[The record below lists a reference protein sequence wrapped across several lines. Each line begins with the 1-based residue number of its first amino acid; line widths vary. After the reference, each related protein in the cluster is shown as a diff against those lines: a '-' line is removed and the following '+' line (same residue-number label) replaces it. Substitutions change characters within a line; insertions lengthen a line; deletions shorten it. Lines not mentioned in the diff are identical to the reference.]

1 MGSFTNTAAKQVMT
15 AVFPTTNTS
24 NVAADIGSTASGF
37 KIYTTNAGASYGILV
52 SSNPAVRHRID
63 LVNAVGASAGANI
76 GQGLSDA
83 NFPTI
88 NRGNTI
94 SGSVTIN
101 GSLTNVTFCNASGS
115 AYTGYTGMM
124 MVTSGATGNHT
135 WSGWTLSEGTG
146 VHWKAVNTGQIGFPA
161 STGGTAS
168 ACGFVLSAVGSSI
181 NRDYPGATAGNT
193 TSTNSTTTILATA
206 PTGDQTVIFA
216 YGDLSSVRVISN
228 GDTPV
233 FTGGAISITLT

>member
-52 SSNPAVRHRID
+52 STDTAVRHRID

-94 SGSVTIN
+94 SGSVTI

-135 WSGWTLSEGTG
+135 WSGWTLSEGQN

-193 TSTNSTTTILATA
+193 TSTNSATTILATE

>member
-52 SSNPAVRHRID
+52 STNTAVRHRID
-63 LVNAVGASAGANI
+63 LVNAVGASAGASI

-94 SGSVTIN
+94 SGSVTI

-193 TSTNSTTTILATA
+193 TSTNSATTILATE
-206 PTGDQTVIFA
+206 PTGNQTVLFA

>member
-52 SSNPAVRHRID
+52 STNTAVRHRID

-94 SGSVTIN
+94 SGSVTI
-101 GSLTNVTFCNASGS
+101 GSATNVTFCNASGS

-135 WSGWTLSEGTG
+135 WSGWTLSEGQN